1 MIQFN
6 NIIFFTIFIT
16 LLMEAKQEIKENQN
30 IEIKEKFNNPNSL
43 TNQSD
48 TTFEEIEIADAREDD
63 DEDDDEIEQKL
74 HIPPNLIYLYQN
86 NSPHFAKDNSN
97 GFIDSMSDIFLI
109 ESLSID
115 NFKDNQTN

>member
-86 NSPHFAKDNSN
+86 NSPHFAKDDSN